1 LPYPAIPSLPQLFA
15 ARRRCST
22 STFDINLFPFDRSHI
37 DSIHLIS
44 LSLDPL
50 LRTPHV
56 VHLLAT
62 PSIFARSFAS
72 RSAQPIPSALQS
84 ITIMAGVADEGIS
97 TLWRVRKTVHAMLLE
112 RGYVLTQKDLSMTLD
127 EFKAEKG
134 ENPVRESLTILA
146 SKKDNPADQIFVFW
160 ANDEKLG
167 VAPVK
172 NYVTRMDKEDIS
184 RAILILR
191 RGITTFAK
199 RILLEMAHPADPTKP
214 RRVVE
219 LFEELELLVNITEHI
234 FVPKHQLLTD
244 EEKKTL
250 LAKYKLKETQLPR
263 IQHIDPIARFYGLQK
278 GNVVKI
284 IRPSETAGR
293 YVTYRLVV

>member
-1 LPYPAIPSLPQLFA
+1 
-15 ARRRCST
+15 
-22 STFDINLFPFDRSHI
+22 
-37 DSIHLIS
+37 
-44 LSLDPL
+44 
-50 LRTPHV
+50 
-56 VHLLAT
+56 
-62 PSIFARSFAS
+62 
-72 RSAQPIPSALQS
+72 
-84 ITIMAGVADEGIS
+84 MADAGTEELS
-97 TLWRVRKTVHAMLLE
+97 TLWRVRKTIHAMLNE
-112 RGYVLTQKDLSMTLD
+112 RGYLLTQEDMSMTI
-127 EFKAEKG
+127 EQFKEKFG
-134 ENPVRESLTILA
+134 DNPPRDRLTVLA
-146 SKKDNPADQIFVFW
+146 SKKDNPSDQIFVFW
-160 ANDEKLG
+160 ADEEKLG

-172 NYVTRMDKEDIS
+172 NYVLRMEKEKIT

-199 RILLEMAHPADPTKP
+199 RILQEMAHPADPSKP
-214 RRVVE
+214 KRFVE

-234 FVPKHQLLTD
+234 FVPKHVLLTE

-263 IQHIDPIARFYGLQK
+263 IQNIDPIARFYGLQK